1 METALT
7 LLQLNGLLQ
16 QWSDH
21 KIVPGQRISATV
33 RRQMDRADII
43 VFLFSPDFIGS
54 TECRKEWDYAST
66 LEQSGKMIFRIPIV
80 VRDCAWKDMLGSDD
94 VKALPND
101 GRPVSDFHST
111 DKAWMEVYEGMK
123 AVITSWRTTFTPKED
138 FLRHFNQTDFISE
151 HDIRLQDIFVF
162 LRLTYN
168 KDNESDDLF
177 HGTTISTQGELLA
190 SKHTLIYGQ
199 EKSGKTA
206 LAKQLYLSL
215 IDESQPVLFIDS
227 EQTGPG
233 KRRDI
238 LFRDAYH
245 TQFYG
250 DYSLWVKQDNKTL
263 ILDDMTSSPR
273 LLDIVVLAKSVFDR
287 IIITVPSD
295 VLYAFFTDEPRLA
308 EFRQMKIQPLTRSQ
322 QETLI
327 RKRLAIFADTQA
339 VTDAFVDQV
348 ENRVNSII
356 ISNNIV
362 PRYPFYVLSILQTY
376 EAFMPSNISI
386 TSYGHCYYV
395 LIIAHIMRSGIS
407 KADSDFN
414 TCFNFAGH
422 LAFEI
427 HQHRASD
434 SVSLFDF
441 GAFLAKYKSQF
452 IIGNSIIN
460 RLQDDSY
467 GLITKSGT
475 FRTEYMYYYF
485 LAKFLSDNNEVGQ
498 QVISEMC
505 ESSYREDHYL
515 TLLFII
521 HHTRSSSVIDDI
533 LIRTKCTLDSVYPA
547 VLNSDETKQYMSILE
562 KLPENILSENS
573 VEESREIERAN
584 QDAVDNNTTDTH
596 DHIQE
601 PEDVELVNDVYRIL
615 KNNKIMGQVLRN
627 NFGNLEKLK
636 IEEIVEVIA
645 DSGLRLINHLLEQI
659 EDEEGITQFAAYIRS
674 RNPDWDISKVKQMLQ
689 FLSFIWTAV
698 NVDQIVDAINIPEIK
713 ESVNIVVSRR
723 STPAYDLIGY
733 FSQLGGANGL
743 TKTERDNLVY
753 LLNTHRDNIFVR
765 SVLSLGTQQYMNTH
779 RSNTMIEQSICDLLK
794 IEYRPLRLRGH

>member
-66 LEQSGKMIFRIPIV
+66 LDQSGKMIFRIPIV

-250 DYSLWVKQDNKTL
+250 DYSLWVK
-263 ILDDMTSSPR
+263 
-273 LLDIVVLAKSVFDR
+273 
-287 IIITVPSD
+287 
-295 VLYAFFTDEPRLA
+295 
-308 EFRQMKIQPLTRSQ
+308 
-322 QETLI
+322 
-327 RKRLAIFADTQA
+327 
-339 VTDAFVDQV
+339 
-348 ENRVNSII
+348 
-356 ISNNIV
+356 
-362 PRYPFYVLSILQTY
+362 
-376 EAFMPSNISI
+376 
-386 TSYGHCYYV
+386 
-395 LIIAHIMRSGIS
+395 
-407 KADSDFN
+407 
-414 TCFNFAGH
+414 
-422 LAFEI
+422 
-427 HQHRASD
+427 
-434 SVSLFDF
+434 
-441 GAFLAKYKSQF
+441 
-452 IIGNSIIN
+452 
-460 RLQDDSY
+460 
-467 GLITKSGT
+467 
-475 FRTEYMYYYF
+475 
-485 LAKFLSDNNEVGQ
+485 
-498 QVISEMC
+498 
-505 ESSYREDHYL
+505 
-515 TLLFII
+515 
-521 HHTRSSSVIDDI
+521 
-533 LIRTKCTLDSVYPA
+533 
-547 VLNSDETKQYMSILE
+547 
-562 KLPENILSENS
+562 
-573 VEESREIERAN
+573 
-584 QDAVDNNTTDTH
+584 
-596 DHIQE
+596 
-601 PEDVELVNDVYRIL
+601 
-615 KNNKIMGQVLRN
+615 
-627 NFGNLEKLK
+627 
-636 IEEIVEVIA
+636 
-645 DSGLRLINHLLEQI
+645 
-659 EDEEGITQFAAYIRS
+659 
-674 RNPDWDISKVKQMLQ
+674 
-689 FLSFIWTAV
+689 
-698 NVDQIVDAINIPEIK
+698 
-713 ESVNIVVSRR
+713 
-723 STPAYDLIGY
+723 
-733 FSQLGGANGL
+733 
-743 TKTERDNLVY
+743 
-753 LLNTHRDNIFVR
+753 
-765 SVLSLGTQQYMNTH
+765 
-779 RSNTMIEQSICDLLK
+779 
-794 IEYRPLRLRGH
+794 